1 MRLNSFRCG
10 ILRILPLLC
19 LILGTQTVKADILK
33 GRVLDAETRE
43 PLDGAIVS
51 IEEVVPDLCSFSRV
65 LQTDSLGRFHYR
77 CSEMTRITIHADF
90 FGYKQGVLRLV
101 GSDGG
106 DTIRISDILLQPSE
120 VLLKEVLVK
129 GAQRRFYMR
138 GDTVVF
144 NPDAFQLEDGDR
156 LLDFVRKLPGV
167 SIKDGRLLW
176 NGEPLRIMMNGK
188 EALSED
194 LLLHRLP
201 VEAVAEAKA
210 YERRSELEERTGVDD
225 GKR

>member
-1 MRLNSFRCG
+1 MKLNSFRCG

-51 IEEVVPDLCSFSRV
+51 IEEVVPDFCTFSRV

-106 DTIRISDILLQPSE
+106 DEPVAGSLIIVYAFAQQYPIGF
-120 VLLKEVLVK
+120 
-129 GAQRRFYMR
+129 GA
-138 GDTVVF
+138 T
-144 NPDAFQLEDGDR
+144 DGHGYYEI
-156 LLDFVRKLPGV
+156 VATSLPHGV
-167 SIKDGRLLW
+167 TSHAHIIYYG
-176 NGEPLRIMMNGK
+176 
-188 EALSED
+188 S
-194 LLLHRLP
+194 
-201 VEAVAEAKA
+201 
-210 YERRSELEERTGVDD
+210 
-225 GKR
+225 